1 MKLIRQRSLFR
12 RRYDVHTSASGF
24 PAPLKSPDCQQFVC
38 KQSRPTSSAMDR
50 QEGDDHAAEEE
61 RHVGEHAEEELDAF
75 AVSTESL
82 LAASDDVE
90 VEEEAHGGTQSSHRL
105 LAYSDALL
113 SIIATVMVRQ

>member
-1 MKLIRQRSLFR
+1 
-12 RRYDVHTSASGF
+12 
-24 PAPLKSPDCQQFVC
+24 
-38 KQSRPTSSAMDR
+38 MDR

-113 SIIATVMVRQ
+113 SIIATVMVRQWAGHRPGSVSGNGEAPPNGEKQVLVT